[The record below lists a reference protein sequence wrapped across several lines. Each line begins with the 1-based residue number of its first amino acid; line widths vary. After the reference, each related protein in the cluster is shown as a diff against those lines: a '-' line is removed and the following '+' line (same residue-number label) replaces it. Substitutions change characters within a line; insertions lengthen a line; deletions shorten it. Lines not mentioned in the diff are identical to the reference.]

1 MTRHVRRPHR
11 VVVALLF
18 GLACTLALTLVPAV
32 VAPGPYAR
40 YLGFGRRLLV
50 PTLPADCFRIASRV
64 APHLDPV
71 SVDTA
76 DGAWKV
82 QAVYEATGFG
92 AHRGGVGLVY
102 EDPNID
108 VVADEWRFGW
118 PLYAASFIRLSGDPG
133 RGHTVRYI
141 DGWKV
146 PWTTGM
152 LAYEHK
158 SVVLPLAPNYP
169 AIVVNVAFFA
179 AIWAIPGIVWRRLR
193 RACRSRRGQCSK
205 CGYSLSDEMRRC
217 SECGSE
223 ALRG

>member
-40 YLGFGRRLLV
+40 YLGFGGRLRVLT
-50 PTLPADCFRIASRV
+50 PPANFFRIASRV
-64 APHLDPV
+64 APHIDTE
-71 SVDTA
+71 SFDTA
-76 DGAWKV
+76 YRAWELR
-82 QAVYEATGFG
+82 ASFETIGFG
-92 AHRGGVGLVY
+92 VRRGGVGLIY
-102 EDPNID
+102 EERNIE
-108 VVADEWRFGW
+108 VGADEWRFGW
-118 PLYAASFIRLSGDPG
+118 PLYAFSFMRL
-133 RGHTVRYI
+133 RGELRTGPTDSYI
-141 DGWKV
+141 DGWEV
-146 PWTTGM
+146 PGTTGM
-152 LAYEHK
+152 RAYEHK

-169 AIVVNVAFFA
+169 AVVVNVAFFA

-205 CGYSLSDEMRRC
+205 CGYPLSDEMRRC